1 MSAGLPIAKRVSHA
15 MKRAWHDRSA
25 LDAWV
30 DDRLSVVRE
39 AESPLRELVRE
50 RVLHRLLP
58 ERRLRV
64 SPFGDAPKAARG
76 LARVLALI
84 PPEDTG
90 GGSRPARLAAELHR
104 RGFAIE
110 WRWCLP
116 IYPWPRLR
124 RPQIDHVD
132 AQHVDDSS
140 VSAVSADLVLVEAPH
155 PRLVRLAMS
164 SERHGPLVYD
174 AIDEWD
180 GALGAGWY
188 EREAESR
195 LIESADVLT
204 ASAAL
209 LGAELRERS
218 KRPVELLPN
227 AVDPAAFAPSTPA
240 DPSLRRGR
248 PTVLYVGALWGE
260 WVDLELVEHLARA
273 CPKAEIHLVGPAGS
287 RSLPSGPNLHAHGAV
302 ARDRIPAMLAAA
314 DVTIVPF
321 VPSRLTAAVSP
332 LKVFEYLAMER
343 PVVST
348 ALPDLEG
355 VPGVTIAPD
364 AERFVREVQGATG
377 RTFPRGEV
385 RRFVEGH
392 TWERR
397 IDRLLELTRSVR

>member
-1 MSAGLPIAKRVSHA
+1 MNTQLPFAKRASHT
-15 MKRAWHDRSA
+15 MKRAWHDRNA

-30 DDRLSVVRE
+30 DDRLSVVTARKNPVR
-39 AESPLRELVRE
+39 ALVRE
-50 RVLHRLLP
+50 RLLHGLLP
-58 ERRLRV
+58 ERRLRS
-64 SPFGDAPKAARG
+64 SPFGHAPANTSG

-90 GGSRPARLAAELHR
+90 GGSRPAQLAAELHR

-124 RPQIDHVD
+124 RPQIAHVD
-132 AQHVDDSS
+132 AQHVDDASLS
-140 VSAVSADLVLVEAPH
+140 TTSADLVLVEAPH
-155 PRLVRLAMS
+155 PDLIRLATS
-164 SERHGPLVYD
+164 SERHGPILYD
-174 AIDEWD
+174 AIDEWS

-188 EREAESR
+188 DRKAESQ
-195 LIESADVLT
+195 LIERADVLV

-209 LGAELRERS
+209 LCADLQERS
-218 KRPVELLPN
+218 QRPVELLPN
-227 AVDPAAFAPSTPA
+227 AVDPSVFAPSARPDA
-240 DPSLRRGR
+240 SLRRGR

-260 WVDLELVEHLARA
+260 WVDLDLIDRVARDCA
-273 CPKAEIHLVGPAGS
+273 NAAIHLVGPAGS
-287 RSLPSGPNLHAHGAV
+287 RALPRRPNVHVHGAV
-302 ARDRIPAMLAAA
+302 PRDRIPSMLAAA
-314 DVTIVPF
+314 DVAIVPF
-321 VPSRLTAAVSP
+321 TPSRLTAAVSP

-364 AERFVREVQGATG
+364 AESFVAEVQRSAE
-377 RTFPRGEV
+377 REFPRDEA
-385 RRFVEGH
+385 RRFVERH

-397 IDRLLELTRSVR
+397 VDRLLDLTRSVR